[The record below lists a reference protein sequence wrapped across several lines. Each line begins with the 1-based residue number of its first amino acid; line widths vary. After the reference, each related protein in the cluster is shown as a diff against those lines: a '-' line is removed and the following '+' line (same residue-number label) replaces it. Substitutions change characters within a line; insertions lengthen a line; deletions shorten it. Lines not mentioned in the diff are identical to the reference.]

1 MPNEI
6 FMPKLSST
14 MAEGT
19 VIEWLKDEG
28 EAVEVGEPILEIM
41 TDKINIEVEAYHE
54 GILLKTYFE
63 ADDVVPVNHVI
74 GYIGGK
80 DEEVPDTAPG
90 LSSEASPEESEG
102 KGSGE
107 DQGAPSD
114 TGTPEEKTPSNSE
127 RTVSGTRE
135 NSLGKVRATPAARAL
150 ARNKG
155 IDIHDVSGSG
165 RNGRIHKQDVADH
178 TSGSDKRQQTPVSH
192 QATVVRTEKLK
203 GARKMV
209 ADRMADSRASIPH
222 VTIDFEVEMDNLI
235 DLRNRVN
242 QQNPDDKVS
251 FNDIFILI
259 TSKALSRHPEIN
271 ITFESDEIQ
280 YHDARNIGLA
290 VAADKE
296 LLVPVIR
303 NTESKSLI
311 SISNDSK
318 ELIRK
323 ARDGKLAPDEMQE
336 GTFTISNLGM
346 YSIKQ
351 FTPIINKPQA
361 GILGI
366 GGTRDRPAVQDGH
379 LINKKEATF
388 SLSFDHR
395 VINGAPAAAF
405 CNTVKHLAENPVEL
419 IL

>member
-114 TGTPEEKTPSNSE
+114 TGTPDEKTPSNSE

-135 NSLGKVRATPAARAL
+135 NSLGKERTTPAARAM
-150 ARNKG
+150 ARNMA
-155 IDIHDVSGSG
+155 IDIHAVSGSG
-165 RNGRIHKQDVADH
+165 RNGRIHRQDVADH

-242 QQNPDDKVS
+242 
-251 FNDIFILI
+251 
-259 TSKALSRHPEIN
+259 
-271 ITFESDEIQ
+271 
-280 YHDARNIGLA
+280 
-290 VAADKE
+290 
-296 LLVPVIR
+296 
-303 NTESKSLI
+303 
-311 SISNDSK
+311 
-318 ELIRK
+318 
-323 ARDGKLAPDEMQE
+323 
-336 GTFTISNLGM
+336 
-346 YSIKQ
+346 
-351 FTPIINKPQA
+351 
-361 GILGI
+361 
-366 GGTRDRPAVQDGH
+366 
-379 LINKKEATF
+379 
-388 SLSFDHR
+388 
-395 VINGAPAAAF
+395 
-405 CNTVKHLAENPVEL
+405 
-419 IL
+419 

>member
-1 MPNEI
+1 
-6 FMPKLSST
+6 
-14 MAEGT
+14 
-19 VIEWLKDEG
+19 
-28 EAVEVGEPILEIM
+28 
-41 TDKINIEVEAYHE
+41 
-54 GILLKTYFE
+54 
-63 ADDVVPVNHVI
+63 
-74 GYIGGK
+74 
-80 DEEVPDTAPG
+80 G

-127 RTVSGTRE
+127 RTVSGTQQ
-135 NSLGKVRATPAARAL
+135 NSLGKESATPAERAL

-155 IDIHDVSGSG
+155 IDSHDVSGSG

-259 TSKALSRHPEIN
+259 TSTALSSHPEIN

-290 VAADKE
+290 VAADKD

-303 NTESKSLI
+303 YTESKSLI